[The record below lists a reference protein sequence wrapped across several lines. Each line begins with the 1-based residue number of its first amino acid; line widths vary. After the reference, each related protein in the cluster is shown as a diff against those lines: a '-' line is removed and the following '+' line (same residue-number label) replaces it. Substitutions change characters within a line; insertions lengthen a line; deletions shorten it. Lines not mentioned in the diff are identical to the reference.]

1 MSMDLDLKKAF
12 LQQGSALYAEMIK
25 LTTNDVVRRYLAFR
39 IIVNTMSFEDL
50 IGNRQHPRMREIRN
64 VLLAHKQESEFFEGH
79 RAADEITD
87 QAITPLLSFMGGAV
101 GAPDPTCVLPELSG
115 GMPKLK
121 FERLAPRIFGLYEK
135 DFLAGY
141 RVINNF
147 LCFTGSSVQEIT
159 KGSLAGAF
167 YRYHS
172 SKALYDLSEYI
183 LNNARLDSDLAW
195 LARHAKLDM
204 LLHAQ
209 NMADCA
215 IKDTRNGHSIDGLLE
230 IMVAD
235 RIGAPASLLA
245 LSTCPVYQALYARVR
260 VVRNKLIGHMDK
272 AEPLADLISALDA
285 LADNDPSDLV
295 NMVDKAVFTAA
306 SSHTA
311 IWGRYIT
318 GNQVL
323 NDPAIRG
330 IVGIQTRPY

>member
-1 MSMDLDLKKAF
+1 
-12 LQQGSALYAEMIK
+12 MIK

-39 IIVNTMSFEDL
+39 IIVNTMSFED
-50 IGNRQHPRMREIRN
+50 IVGSRQHTRMREIRN

-87 QAITPLLSFMGGAV
+87 HTIAPLLSFMSAV
-101 GAPDPTCVLPELSG
+101 TGTPDPALLLPEISG
-115 GMPKLK
+115 GMSKLK
-121 FERLAPRIFGLYEK
+121 FERLVPQILALYEK
-135 DFLAGY
+135 DFLTGY

-147 LCFTGSSVQEIT
+147 LCFTGSNIHEIT
-159 KGSLAGAF
+159 KGDLAGAF

-172 SKALYDLSEYI
+172 SKALSGLSDYI
-183 LNNARLDSDLAW
+183 FNNARLDPDLAW

-215 IKDTRNGHSIDGLLE
+215 IKDTHNSHSIDGILE
-230 IMVAD
+230 VMVAEP
-235 RIGAPASLLA
+235 IGDPTSLNTL
-245 LSTCPVYQALYARVR
+245 TNDPGYQALYARVR
-260 VVRNKLIGHMDK
+260 IVRNKLIGHMDK
-272 AEPLADLISALDA
+272 AAPFIDLISALDA
-285 LADNDPSDLV
+285 LPDSAPSDLV

-306 SSHTA
+306 RSHIA